1 MPHYLCVH
9 MCFHFYYYHHFS
21 LFCSFSTLFSS
32 VSILL
37 ITRPVSNLGTS
48 WYHSMLWRCLKPPAF
63 LTVCSYEFAACS
75 LPFENKNIFTHW
87 SPTLFLRQCYMMLHV
102 QLVICHSISNR
113 CGCFLFTHFVTIE
126 SHFWTKPCA
135 SCIKLQGIKDDL
147 KNSPH
152 FSWLATTSHC
162 RMQLRSY
169 QSDFTTKDWD
179 LTIEQYML

>member
-113 CGCFLFTHFVTIE
+113 CGCFFVYPFRDDWI
-126 SHFWTKPCA
+126 SLLDKAMC
-135 SCIKLQGIKDDL
+135 KLHQVAG
-147 KNSPH
+147 
-152 FSWLATTSHC
+152 
-162 RMQLRSY
+162 Y
-169 QSDFTTKDWD
+169 QRWSEK
-179 LTIEQYML
+179 LTALLLTCHDQSL

>member
-75 LPFENKNIFTHW
+75 LPFENKNICTHW

-113 CGCFLFTHFVTIE
+113 CGCFFVYPFRDDWI
-126 SHFWTKPCA
+126 SLLDKAMC
-135 SCIKLQGIKDDL
+135 KLHQVAG
-147 KNSPH
+147 
-152 FSWLATTSHC
+152 
-162 RMQLRSY
+162 Y
-169 QSDFTTKDWD
+169 QRWSEK
-179 LTIEQYML
+179 LTALLLTCHDQSL

>member
-37 ITRPVSNLGTS
+37 ITLPVSNLGTS

-87 SPTLFLRQCYMMLHV
+87 SGNVTWCYMYNWLYV
-102 QLVICHSISNR
+102 TVYPTVVVV
-113 CGCFLFTHFVTIE
+113 FLFTHFVTIE